1 MKILLGV
8 DGSDHARETVSL
20 LCRMAW
26 PAGTSVVVMSV
37 IAPSEPQFAPTP
49 AVLAAVA
56 GDLGRIENR
65 ELEQHDAL
73 IAGME
78 ETLRDAGFAV
88 SARIESGDP
97 RHVLVDAARAEHADL
112 MVIGCHEHHGFRRF
126 GRGCISSHVA
136 THAPCNVLVV
146 RHDIP
151 ELGRPAGTTKAV
163 EAIEGALA

>member
-8 DGSDHARETVSL
+8 DTSEHARETVSL

-26 PAGTSVVVMSV
+26 PNGTQVEVLSV

-56 GDLGRIENR
+56 GNLARIENR
-65 ELEQHDAL
+65 ELEQHDEL

-78 ETLRDAGFAV
+78 KRLREAGFDV
-88 SARIESGDP
+88 TARLESGDP
-97 RHVLVDAARAEHADL
+97 RHVLVDEAGKWNADL
-112 MVIGCHEHHGFRRF
+112 LVIGCHEHHGFRRF
-126 GRGCISSHVA
+126 GMGCVSSYVA

-146 RHDIP
+146 RHDTP
-151 ELGRPAGTTKAV
+151 EIGRIAGAV
-163 EAIEGALA
+163 EAIEGALV